1 MTTSGQSV
9 PDTALSERQCW
20 LFGGI
25 PFTRTRYVL
34 DGNTLK
40 QVKGI
45 LSPVVKSVNLSQIRT
60 IAAQCTSLQK
70 RFGLSTIQVATDD
83 PLVSELVIR
92 NIRRGAVFEG
102 TLRRRVE
109 EAHIGLSQ
117 TV

>member
-1 MTTSGQSV
+1 MTTSGHSV

-20 LFGGI
+20 LLLGL

-34 DGNTLK
+34 DENTLK

-60 IAAQCTSLQK
+60 IAVQCTPLQK
-70 RFGLSTIQVATDD
+70 RFGLSTVQVATDD

-92 NIRRGAVFEG
+92 NIRHGAVFEG

-109 EAHIGLSQ
+109 EAHIGLPQ